1 MFGLALA
8 LSRTD
13 KEEVAACV
21 AQYDK
26 AVKPLGNVV
35 LGSCPLQRHSRTSS
49 ASSSLMAYKNFLVP
63 VLLIGRNITSTC
75 PLSRLATVA
84 PKATTHP
91 PLRKVMA
98 KGG

>member
-75 PLSRLATVA
+75 PHSRLATVA